1 MQNKKINTK
10 ATARIRTRI
19 RISGGM
25 VTGLERVVQDFE
37 NEAQKAN
44 NTIAAVEWR
53 LAEIARPRLG
63 TCDVNVRTF
72 AEISQLKK
80 ERTDLATRKHNLD
93 VAQNKI
99 KDSVLAISQ
108 KVKRKVLDIERIV
121 GIKKNE

>member
-1 MQNKKINTK
+1 
-10 ATARIRTRI
+10 
-19 RISGGM
+19 M

-63 TCDVNVRTF
+63 MCDVNVRTF

-99 KDSVLAISQ
+99 QDSVLAISQ
-108 KVKRKVLDIERIV
+108 KVRRKVLDIERIV